1 MDPNE
6 LLKEFEKKFD
16 QLLLSEKYLLDAK
29 IFELFFQTV
38 DDALEN
44 RLFLF
49 LQDRIAKRG
58 FTTNQKKIE
67 DFMSFIAIQ

>member
-58 FTTNQKKIE
+58 FTNNQKKIE